1 MFYSKLPFLLI
12 RIAAFT
18 IVDGPNIAIHPD
30 TPLNG
35 RTHFPLIHIT
45 IDGRKPPQTVLLNP
59 VLPILLKYFVQH
71 HLILNHGLLEFSV
84 VDVLTAGAE
93 AAGHHLLASLDT
105 TFGSLENLLV
115 GLRLTLVD

>member
-1 MFYSKLPFLLI
+1 MGEPIFHSYISPS
-12 RIAAFT
+12 
-18 IVDGPNIAIHPD
+18 
-30 TPLNG
+30 
-35 RTHFPLIHIT
+35 
-45 IDGRKPPQTVLLNP
+45 TVESTTDCSAESRLADP
-59 VLPILLKYFVQH
+59 AEVFVQH

-105 TFGSLENLLV
+105 TFGSLELIG